1 MRTALLVTFMVAGV
15 FAAEGTL
22 KNRLGQ
28 MGTRN
33 LAQAQQADTG
43 AVAIVAAAPCFA
55 AAQ

>member
-1 MRTALLVTFMVAGV
+1 MRTALLVTFVVAGV

-33 LAQAQQADTG
+33 LAQAQQDNG
-43 AVAIVAAAPCFA
+43 IVAIVAGGA
-55 AAQ
+55 

>member
-33 LAQAQQADTG
+33 LAQAQENG
-43 AVAIVAAAPCFA
+43 IVAIVAGA
-55 AAQ
+55 